1 MSKYL
6 VKAHY
11 LQSALD
17 LQRLPQVP
25 ADWERL
31 RKERNVLL
39 FRAGDNKYVGLFSF
53 GVVATL
59 GFGDEVDQIVELFG
73 QPYDIEQVE
82 PEEYEVIIDP
92 DQPETVD
99 FETIF
104 LHDFDPEKVLLV
116 FWAAAQ
122 SVVIDYHEG
131 RMDRALSGFERVHR
145 NLMERGKLVMNSR
158 EAMRMIGLGGSSV
171 NVIISKLSLLD
182 KPDITWEEED
192 AERLHLA
199 LRRQFE
205 LDDRFSIL
213 RDKIN
218 FLQESSKT
226 VLEVLQDR
234 KSAWLEVIIIVL
246 IAMEFMFFVFTEIL

>member
-1 MSKYL
+1 
-6 VKAHY
+6 
-11 LQSALD
+11 
-17 LQRLPQVP
+17 
-25 ADWERL
+25 
-31 RKERNVLL
+31 
-39 FRAGDNKYVGLFSF
+39 
-53 GVVATL
+53 
-59 GFGDEVDQIVELFG
+59 
-73 QPYDIEQVE
+73 
-82 PEEYEVIIDP
+82 
-92 DQPETVD
+92 
-99 FETIF
+99 
-104 LHDFDPEKVLLV
+104 
-116 FWAAAQ
+116 
-122 SVVIDYHEG
+122 
-131 RMDRALSGFERVHR
+131 
-145 NLMERGKLVMNSR
+145 
-158 EAMRMIGLGGSSV
+158 MRMIGLGGSSV